1 MRLRSDAR
9 SRRIAADVDIRDSGE
24 GSARPG
30 ETQSRKR
37 RLRVTKRSRTGRSVG
52 VTGGFA
58 LNERQIRPLRQ
69 DDFAELMRLEEE
81 VFAAAGESVLGPY
94 YVRLCCE
101 FFRDTCFIAYDGE
114 RAVGYVLCFVRNREA
129 YCTTLAVAPEMQG
142 SRVAF
147 QLLRALIREL
157 VGKVDSCWFTVKED
171 NVAARA
177 LHAALGA
184 TDLGIRDDFY
194 GPGDRR
200 MVSRIERS
208 AFQRLETRLKRL
220 GLLEKTRERDRLA
233 EVA

>member
-1 MRLRSDAR
+1 
-9 SRRIAADVDIRDSGE
+9 
-24 GSARPG
+24 
-30 ETQSRKR
+30 
-37 RLRVTKRSRTGRSVG
+37 
-52 VTGGFA
+52 

-69 DDFAELMRLEEE
+69 DDFGELMRLEEE

-114 RAVGYVLCFVRNREA
+114 RAVGYVLCFLRGREA

-147 QLLRALIREL
+147 QLLRALIGTLLGRVE
-157 VGKVDSCWFTVKED
+157 SCWFTVKED

-177 LHAALGA
+177 LHSALGA
-184 TDLGIRDDFY
+184 TDVGIREDFY

-200 MVSRIERS
+200 MVSRIEQR
-208 AFQRLETRLKRL
+208 AFQRLEARLQRL
-220 GLLEKTRERDRLA
+220 GLIEKSREQSRERNRL